1 MKSTLLISLFI
12 SFQISLNYS
21 FDYRLEYEIKD
32 IDSDSI
38 QLVNYYVNSK
48 NNDYFAD
55 IRKNMKSGYKFYFRD
70 QDKLTGQ
77 AIINGNYKNPGT
89 VILNDSLTSNFSNMY
104 DFKAK
109 NYKIEKLKDTL
120 INSKRFARVIFKLIN
135 PKKAK
140 RKKIGSH
147 IYIIDTTK
155 VMKPLLTDPT
165 ILNIWRLNKN
175 IPYGLIVEKQVYSSK
190 GELTWTEKLK
200 EVNPVNFNLL
210 IK

>member
-89 VILNDSLTSNFSNMY
+89 VILHDSLTSTFSYMY
-104 DFKAK
+104 DFKL
-109 NYKIEKLKDTL
+109 KIIKLR
-120 INSKRFARVIFKLIN
+120 N
-135 PKKAK
+135 
-140 RKKIGSH
+140 
-147 IYIIDTTK
+147 
-155 VMKPLLTDPT
+155 
-165 ILNIWRLNKN
+165 
-175 IPYGLIVEKQVYSSK
+175 
-190 GELTWTEKLK
+190 
-200 EVNPVNFNLL
+200 
-210 IK
+210 

>member
-1 MKSTLLISLFI
+1 
-12 SFQISLNYS
+12 
-21 FDYRLEYEIKD
+21 
-32 IDSDSI
+32 
-38 QLVNYYVNSK
+38 
-48 NNDYFAD
+48 
-55 IRKNMKSGYKFYFRD
+55 
-70 QDKLTGQ
+70 
-77 AIINGNYKNPGT
+77 
-89 VILNDSLTSNFSNMY
+89 
-104 DFKAK
+104 
-109 NYKIEKLKDTL
+109 
-120 INSKRFARVIFKLIN
+120 LIN